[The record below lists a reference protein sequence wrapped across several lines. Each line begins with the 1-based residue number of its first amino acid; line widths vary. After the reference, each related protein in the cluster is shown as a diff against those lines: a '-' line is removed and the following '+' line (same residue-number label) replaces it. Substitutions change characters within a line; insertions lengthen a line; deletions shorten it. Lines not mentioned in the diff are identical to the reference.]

1 MMSAWNEAQRR
12 AILSGLL
19 DVQHRLEEM
28 ETLLAQSLFASPF
41 TQYVD
46 DLSPAER
53 KTLHEQLEQLR
64 SMMLALLDEFG
75 IPLEACRM
83 SLRQALQA
91 HLADLHSALTELG
104 PSYLS
109 GYGPMSEASKTGSV
123 KLKEKLTER
132 IDKLQTHLRRGQP
145 DA

>member
-1 MMSAWNEAQRR
+1 MSPWNEAQRR

-28 ETLLAQSLFASPF
+28 ETLLARSHVASPF

-46 DLSPAER
+46 DLSPTER
-53 KTLHEQLEQLR
+53 KILHEYLEQLR
-64 SMMLALLDEFG
+64 RMMLTFLDEFG
-75 IPLEACRM
+75 IPLEVCRT
-83 SLRQALQA
+83 SLRRALQA

-104 PSYLS
+104 PSHLS
-109 GYGPMSEASKTGSV
+109 GFGPMNEASETKSL
-123 KLKEKLTER
+123 KLKQTLTEQ
-132 IDKLQTHLRRGQP
+132 IEELQTHLRQGQP